1 MIFSSLLPFQK
12 DLMALSWS
20 SLADMPKT
28 QHYCENNCGK
38 WYPTRHGMLRHLRSD
53 CGKEKQF
60 QCKICLKFFK
70 RKYHLKRHYQTH
82 CVNYEDLEY
91 EEKNRPITPDDSSS
105 NSATIKRELDGA
117 LDNGQSA
124 LDKDALE
131 PAALKILNVESLNA
145 LVKL

>member
-1 MIFSSLLPFQK
+1 
-12 DLMALSWS
+12 
-20 SLADMPKT
+20 MPKL

-91 EEKNRPITPDDSSS
+91 EEKHRSVTPDSHDGHSL
-105 NSATIKRELDGA
+105 NNITIKKEPYDDDTSSY
-117 LDNGQSA
+117 DNGQ
-124 LDKDALE
+124 LNTDKDME

>member
-1 MIFSSLLPFQK
+1 MIISPSPPK
-12 DLMALSWS
+12 DLMSLSWRS
-20 SLADMPKT
+20 SMPKT

-91 EEKNRPITPDDSSS
+91 EEHHRPITPEHDVSL
-105 NSATIKRELDGA
+105 NAITIKEEPVDDVSYM
-117 LDNGQSA
+117 DNGQSTPE
-124 LDKDALE
+124 KDTE